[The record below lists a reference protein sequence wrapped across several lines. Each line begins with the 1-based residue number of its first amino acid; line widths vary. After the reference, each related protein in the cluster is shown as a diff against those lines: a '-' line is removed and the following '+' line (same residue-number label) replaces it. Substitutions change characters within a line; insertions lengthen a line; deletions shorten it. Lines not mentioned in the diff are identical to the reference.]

1 MAAKT
6 SRNKAL
12 EEENASLLSKVGQV
26 AHWKKEVDETRARE
40 GQLIAS
46 HRREMGEAQAEK
58 DELNASHQRAMDE
71 ARAAFSRQLEEA
83 RRASSQQLEEADKL
97 RREQSLAWEEE
108 RRALLRANEEAQ
120 RQATEEIERLRAA
133 NARLEVSRPANVV
146 EGTMIEMHVAC
157 SSYPNE
163 KTVCDVMV
171 FNADDEVKHCF
182 MDSSIGVRCHHVNG
196 TFRDGRYHYRPVSI
210 STKRPAFYRPEP
222 PAQRRALGSTQ
233 EEQQQQPR

>member
-46 HRREMGEAQAEK
+46 HQRE
-58 DELNASHQRAMDE
+58 MDE

-83 RRASSQQLEEADKL
+83 RRASSQQQEEADKL

-133 NARLEVSRPANVV
+133 NARLEVSRPANVL

-157 SSYPNE
+157 STYPDQ

-196 TFRDGRYHYRPVSI
+196 TFRDGRYNYRPVSI
-210 STKRPAFYRPEP
+210 TAKRPAFRPELP